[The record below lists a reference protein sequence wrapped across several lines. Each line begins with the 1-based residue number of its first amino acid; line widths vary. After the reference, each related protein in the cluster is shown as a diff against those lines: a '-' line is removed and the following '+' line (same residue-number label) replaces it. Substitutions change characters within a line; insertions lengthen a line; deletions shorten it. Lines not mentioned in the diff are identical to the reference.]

1 RPQLVLPSIARYATS
16 RRPQSPRR
24 ARGPAQSTTAC
35 HRELRYL
42 RAPAVPAPR
51 PAVPRRAQPPSVTR
65 RAHPP
70 AIARY
75 APRAPPRSPAP
86 TSAAINGRSR
96 RSRSPRNAH
105 LERARNLQ
113 IGQAVKAP
121 RHKSRTTNAPYPLPH
136 QIPKIRRASNASD
149 ARGWKYV
156 PVHFISLYNSKIQ
169 MILMF
174 AEGFGIKKSHVIL
187 ENYTF
192 NDKFEARGVE
202 EGRDKAFGLP
212 GPDGRTPSGV
222 RCNAEDGFCSFSGQG
237 YKVLMEPVVLNCE
250 RAATDQRKR
259 MPVLFDDYRDE
270 DFYGLPRKYSIVARV
285 EVKFPIEPRFR
296 DRQHF
301 VLSDIN
307 GAKIEA
313 ITYMYETVKHF
324 DNFLHEKHVYKMH
337 NVKFSLHP
345 GEFNFRHLNGPMEL
359 CLDQQTIVEPYTVP
373 IQMAPFPKQIILNL
387 ADIAELPNR
396 TLVDIMAIVVHLD
409 TIHRTMW
416 GPFRKIVIMDARGYL
431 HIIKAWGDLLN
442 KNALRWAL
450 AKEDYGII
458 IGTMF
463 RGFRRQEC
471 LESSDHTAIH
481 FNSFHHNTHHFG

>member
-1 RPQLVLPSIARYATS
+1 MEGRAAPVVRAMHTSNAPAICKSAKPSKLRGTNPAPPT
-16 RRPQSPRR
+16 PRI
-24 ARGPAQSTTAC
+24 PCPTKS
-35 HRELRYL
+35 LKY
-42 RAPAVPAPR
+42 AVPATPR
-51 PAVPRRAQPPSVTR
+51 TRADG
-65 RAHPP
+65 
-70 AIARY
+70 
-75 APRAPPRSPAP
+75 RSPP
-86 TSAAINGRSR
+86 NLSDHHLPFIRHTNPSSIPSIYLKTPHRSIR
-96 RSRSPRNAH
+96 HTP
-105 LERARNLQ
+105 
-113 IGQAVKAP
+113 VKPWVA
-121 RHKSRTTNAPYPLPH
+121 KDKVL
-136 QIPKIRRASNASD
+136 
-149 ARGWKYV
+149 KYV

-192 NDKFEARGVE
+192 NDKFEGVWKKEGIRRLVYPDRTAGHRRG
-202 EGRDKAFGLP
+202 F
-212 GPDGRTPSGV
+212 
-222 RCNAEDGFCSFSGQG
+222 
-237 YKVLMEPVVLNCE
+237 
-250 RAATDQRKR
+250 AATQKTASAASQAKC
-259 MPVLFDDYRDE
+259 MLVCVGGLYWGIKFICILPLSVWGLKLFDDYRDE

-481 FNSFHHNTHHFG
+481 FNSFHHNTHHFGPIQKALVARNNR

>member
-1 RPQLVLPSIARYATS
+1 
-16 RRPQSPRR
+16 
-24 ARGPAQSTTAC
+24 
-35 HRELRYL
+35 
-42 RAPAVPAPR
+42 
-51 PAVPRRAQPPSVTR
+51 
-65 RAHPP
+65 
-70 AIARY
+70 
-75 APRAPPRSPAP
+75 
-86 TSAAINGRSR
+86 
-96 RSRSPRNAH
+96 
-105 LERARNLQ
+105 
-113 IGQAVKAP
+113 
-121 RHKSRTTNAPYPLPH
+121 
-136 QIPKIRRASNASD
+136 
-149 ARGWKYV
+149 
-156 PVHFISLYNSKIQ
+156 
-169 MILMF
+169 
-174 AEGFGIKKSHVIL
+174 
-187 ENYTF
+187 
-192 NDKFEARGVE
+192 
-202 EGRDKAFGLP
+202 
-212 GPDGRTPSGV
+212 
-222 RCNAEDGFCSFSGQG
+222 
-237 YKVLMEPVVLNCE
+237 
-250 RAATDQRKR
+250 
-259 MPVLFDDYRDE
+259 MPIFRLFDDYRDE

-324 DNFLHEKHVYKMH
+324 DNLLHEKHVYKMH

-373 IQMAPFPKQIILNL
+373 IQMAPFPKQILLNL

-396 TLVDIMAIVVHLD
+396 TLVDIMAVVVHLD

-431 HIIKAWGDLLN
+431 HIIKVWGDLLN

-463 RGFRRQEC
+463 RRFRRQEC

-481 FNSFHHNTHHFG
+481 FNPFHHNTHHFRPIQKALVALNNRQFAVTFLEEERRR